1 MSMKIRLANKSD
13 IKDLL
18 EIEAKCWSPSLR
30 ASKDTI
36 LLRIATYP
44 EGQFVLDVD
53 GKARGILYTQRIT
66 NVEAL
71 LSGTYSSQFGLHT
84 PSGDIVQFLAIAVDK
99 SQKGAGVFLRDSALK
114 LVRADATIKQVVAM
128 SRCSAFKNKNNK
140 NQFEEYEKHVMSF
153 KDPTIHFHVSGG
165 AEVVRIVKN
174 YRPEDADNLKCAVMI
189 MYPVENHTVAPAPKD
204 WENLAMEVCKQLQ
217 LESGS
222 EDEQEQEDL
231 GALLDAPLLDTIDS
245 LQTLTLVNWL
255 EERMKVKLPVGFLF
269 KAPSPRAIQE
279 WFQRTYGE
287 PAAAEEAAETG
298 DSAMEN
304 EPLAIVGLACKL
316 PGGIDTTEKLWNT
329 MMDKACLSA
338 KVPFGRWDVDS
349 LDLKDLINDPA
360 REQCVQH
367 GCFVEDVDS
376 FDPAFFGI
384 NKDETQ
390 NMDPNQRILLETVTK
405 ALYDSGKTK
414 QELNGS
420 NTGVWVG
427 MSNSDYQD
435 VPGAGFRDSRSVY
448 GATGGAAS
456 VAAGRVSFLLGL
468 NGPSLVVDT
477 ACSSSLVAINQACV
491 ALQRGQCSEAVV
503 AGVNLM
509 LAPWISVSYARAG
522 MTSPD
527 GTCHTFDEAAN
538 GYCRGEGCGAI
549 VLKKLSEAIKDC
561 DGIYAI
567 VRGSAVL
574 QDGKSASLTAPNGDA
589 QARLLRAALK
599 DANLFPSDVR
609 YLEAHG
615 TGTKLGDPFEVD
627 AIATVFGK
635 DRDQNDPL
643 FVSSLKANIGHL
655 EAAAG
660 MAGLFSAILTLNH
673 GYAPPNGQLK
683 NLNGMVTTA
692 IAGAPIAFPREAT
705 PLLRLEDQMLIAGV
719 SSFGYSG
726 TIAHVLIEEPPFDL
740 RRTVKPHSACIRDHD
755 VAVWQFAG
763 EDSLYINVGRDLY
776 EKSAAFRAGMD
787 RCDAVV
793 MDLLGM
799 KASTILFPEDSF
811 VETAE
816 ELLES
821 TAFAQPLLV
830 ALQYATAEEWFT
842 RGFSPRMV
850 MGHSLGEYTAAVIAG
865 VLSIEDCLKL
875 VCARGGIVQDCVA
888 PGGMMCAVNGSAE
901 AMRRYIAAAN
911 TSSTVAVA
919 AINGTDCSYLSG
931 SKEGLERTF
940 RKIPSSI
947 QATSVDDQYAFHSPL
962 MAPAAAKFAEV
973 LKSVSFHKPTR
984 PMVSIFSFRN
994 YIVF

>member
-18 EIEAKCWSPSLR
+18 EIEAKCWSASLR
-30 ASKDTI
+30 TNKDVI
-36 LLRIATYP
+36 LNRIATYP
-44 EGQFVLDVD
+44 GGQFVLDVG
-53 GKARGILYTQRIT
+53 GKAKGILYTQRIT
-66 NVEAL
+66 SVEAL
-71 LSGTYSSQFGLHT
+71 LNGTYNSQFGLHT
-84 PSGDIVQFLAIAVDK
+84 SGGDIVQFLAIAVDK

-114 LVRADATIKQVVAM
+114 LVKADSSVKQVVAM
-128 SRCSAFKNKNNK
+128 SRCSGFNKKNSKNS
-140 NQFEEYEKHVMSF
+140 FEEYEKHVLSL

-165 AEVVRIVKN
+165 AEVVQIVRN
-174 YRPEDADNLKCAVMI
+174 YRPEDSENLKCAVMI
-189 MYPVENHTVAPAPKD
+189 RYSVETCAAAPTPKD
-204 WENLAMEVCKQLQ
+204 WENLAVEVCEQLL
-217 LESGS
+217 LESS
-222 EDEQEQEDL
+222 TEVKDIS
-231 GALLDAPLLDTIDS
+231 ALLDAPMLDTIDS

-255 EERMKVKLPVGFLF
+255 EDRMKVKLPVGFLF
-269 KAPSPRAIQE
+269 KASSPRAIQE

-287 PAAAEEAAETG
+287 AAEPVAE
-298 DSAMEN
+298 SAGHDGADN

-316 PGGIDTTEKLWNT
+316 PGGIDTVEKLWNT
-329 MMDKACLSA
+329 MMNKACLSA

-349 LDLKDLINDPA
+349 LDLKELIKDPQ

-367 GCFVEDVDS
+367 GCFVDDIEA

-390 NMDPNQRILLETVTK
+390 NMDPNQRILLETITK

-414 QELNGS
+414 QDLNGS

-477 ACSSSLVAINQACV
+477 ACSSSLVAMNQACV

-527 GTCHTFDEAAN
+527 GTCHAFDESAN
-538 GYCRGEGCGAI
+538 GYCRGEGCGAV
-549 VLKKLSEAIKDC
+549 VLKRLSEAIRDC
-561 DGIYAI
+561 DGIYAVI
-567 VRGSAVL
+567 RGSAVL

-599 DANLFPSDVR
+599 DANLRPGDVR

-627 AIATVFGK
+627 AIATVYGK
-635 DRDQNDPL
+635 DRDQSDPL
-643 FVSSLKANIGHL
+643 YVSSLKANIGHL

-683 NLNGMVTTA
+683 TLNRMVTTA
-692 IAGAPIAFPREAT
+692 VAGAPIEFPRDAT

-726 TIAHVLIEEPPFDL
+726 TIAHVLIEEPPFNL
-740 RRTVKPHSACIRDHD
+740 RRTVTPHSACINDHD

-763 EDSLYINVGRDLY
+763 QNSVYVNAGRAMY
-776 EKSAAFRAGMD
+776 QQCTAFRAAMD
-787 RCDAVV
+787 HCDSII

-799 KASTILFPEDSF
+799 KASSILYPVES
-811 VETAE
+811 VAETAE
-816 ELLES
+816 EVIES
-821 TAFAQPLLV
+821 TAYSQPLQV
-830 ALQYATAEEWFT
+830 ALQYATAQAWFS

-850 MGHSLGEYTAAVIAG
+850 MGHGLGEFAAAVIAG

-888 PGGMMCAVNGSAE
+888 VGGMMCAVNITAE
-901 AMRRYIAAAN
+901 SMRRAIVAAKTSNVASIAAVN
-911 TSSTVAVA
+911 GVDSIVVA
-919 AINGTDCSYLSG
+919 GTKD
-931 SKEGLERTF
+931 GLERTF
-940 RKIPSSI
+940 RKITTSI
-947 QATSVDDQYAFHSPL
+947 DATLVDELYAFHSPF
-962 MAPAAAKFAEV
+962 MAPAAEKFAEV
-973 LKSVSFHKPTR
+973 LQSVTFHNPTLT
-984 PMVSIFSFRN
+984 MVSCSHTIKYFNCISF
-994 YIVF
+994 